1 MRRVKVKIC
10 GITRM
15 EDLEAACKAGADMV
29 GFVVDVPSSHR
40 SLSLEKAESLFR
52 LMPEN
57 VKSVLV
63 TVPKTLKWLVKVCK
77 RLKPDIIQLHGEK
90 IKGYL
95 AVKRMIPDIFLVGAV
110 QVRKDSEPLE
120 SALEIA
126 EFFDG
131 VLVDS
136 YKMGAYGGTGI
147 IHDWS
152 VSRKL
157 RDAVYPKPLILAGG
171 LNHQNVKKA
180 IKTVAPYAVDVSSGV
195 EAAPGVKD
203 LRLIEAFIKAVHET
217 VLEDDD
223 YEGLD
228 W

>member
-10 GITRM
+10 GITSV
-15 EDLEAACKAGADMV
+15 EDLEAACRAGADMV
-29 GFVVDVPSSHR
+29 GFVVDVPSSPR
-40 SLSLEKAESLFR
+40 SLSLEKAENLFR
-52 LMPEN
+52 LVPEN
-57 VKSVLV
+57 MKSVLV
-63 TVPKTLKWLVKVCK
+63 TVPKTQSQLVKVCK
-77 RLKPDIIQLHGEK
+77 RLKPDIIQLHGEN

-95 AVKRMIPDIFLVGAV
+95 AMKRMIPDAFLVGTV
-110 QVRKDSEPLE
+110 QVRKESEPLE

-131 VLVDS
+131 VLVDL
-136 YKMGAYGGTGI
+136 YKMGAYGGTGV
-147 IHDWS
+147 IHDWA

-171 LNHQNVKKA
+171 LNHQNVKEA
-180 IKTVAPYAVDVSSGV
+180 IKKVAPYAVDVSSGV
-195 EAAPGVKD
+195 EAAPSVKD
-203 LRLIEAFIKAVHET
+203 HQLMEAFIKAAHET

-223 YEGLD
+223 YEGLG

>member
-10 GITRM
+10 GITRV

-29 GFVVDVPSSHR
+29 GFVVDVPSSPR

-52 LMPEN
+52 LVPQN

-63 TVPKTLKWLVKVCK
+63 TVPKTPSQLVRVYE
-77 RLKPDIIQLHGEK
+77 RIKPDIIQLHGENVK
-90 IKGYL
+90 CYL
-95 AVKRMIPDIFLVGAV
+95 TVKRVIPDVFLVGAV
-110 QVRKDSEPLE
+110 QVKKGSEPLK

-136 YKMGAYGGTGI
+136 YKMGAYGGTGT
-147 IHDWS
+147 IHDLS

>member
-1 MRRVKVKIC
+1 MRRVRVKIC
-10 GITRM
+10 GITRV

-29 GFVVDVPSSHR
+29 GFVVDVPSSPR
-40 SLSLEKAESLFR
+40 SLSIEKAESLLR
-52 LMPEN
+52 LVPEK

-63 TVPKTLKWLVKVCK
+63 TVSKTPSQLVKVYE
-77 RLKPDIIQLHGEK
+77 RLKPDIIQLHGEND
-90 IKGYL
+90 KGYL
-95 AVKRMIPDIFLVGAV
+95 TVKRMIPNVFLIGAA
-110 QVRKDSEPLE
+110 QVKKGGEPLE

-136 YKMGAYGGTGI
+136 YKMGAYGGTGV

-171 LNHQNVKKA
+171 LNHQNVKEA

-203 LRLIEAFIKAVHET
+203 HQLMEIFIKAARET

-223 YEGLD
+223 YEGLG

>member
-10 GITRM
+10 GITRV

-29 GFVVDVPSSHR
+29 GFVVDVPSSPR
-40 SLSLEKAESLFR
+40 SLSLKKAESLFR
-52 LMPEN
+52 LVPEN

-63 TVPKTLKWLVKVCK
+63 TVPKTLSQLVKACK
-77 RLKPDIIQLHGEK
+77 RLKPDIIQLHGED

-95 AVKRMIPDIFLVGAV
+95 AVKRAIPEALLVGTV
-110 QVRKDSEPLE
+110 QVKKDSKPLE

-157 RDAVYPKPLILAGG
+157 RNAVYPKLFILAGG
-171 LNHQNVKKA
+171 LNHQNVKEA
-180 IKTVAPYAVDVSSGV
+180 IKTVTPYAVDVSSGV
-195 EAAPGVKD
+195 EAAPCVKD
-203 LRLIEAFIKAVHET
+203 HQLMEAFIKAARET
-217 VLEDDD
+217 ILEDDD
-223 YEGLD
+223 YEGLG

>member
-10 GITRM
+10 GITRV

-29 GFVVDVPSSHR
+29 GFIVDVPSSPR
-40 SLSLEKAESLFR
+40 SLSMEKAESLFR
-52 LMPEN
+52 LVPQN

-63 TVPKTLKWLVKVCK
+63 TVPKTPSQLVKICK
-77 RLKPDIIQLHGEK
+77 RLKPDIVQLHGENVK
-90 IKGYL
+90 AYL
-95 AVKRMIPDIFLVGAV
+95 TVKKVIPDVFLVGTFRV
-110 QVRKDSEPLE
+110 KEDDEPLK
-120 SALEIA
+120 SALEMA
-126 EFFDG
+126 EFLDG

-136 YKMGAYGGTGI
+136 YKMGAYGGTGT

-157 RDAVYPKPLILAGG
+157 RDAVYPKPRILAGG
-171 LNHQNVKKA
+171 LNHQNVKEA
-180 IKTVAPYAVDVSSGV
+180 IKTVAPYAVDASSGV

-203 LRLIEAFIKAVHET
+203 HRLMEAFIKAAREM
-217 VLEDDD
+217 VLEGND
-223 YEGLD
+223 YEGLG

>member
-10 GITRM
+10 GITRA
-15 EDLEAACKAGADMV
+15 EDLEVACKAGADMV
-29 GFVVDVPSSHR
+29 GFVVDVPSSPR
-40 SLSLEKAESLFR
+40 SLGVEKAENLFR
-52 LMPEN
+52 LVPQN
-57 VKSVLV
+57 AKSVLV
-63 TVPKTLKWLVKVCK
+63 TVPKTPSQLVKVCK
-77 RLKPDIIQLHGEK
+77 RLKPDIIQLHGGNVK
-90 IKGYL
+90 DYI
-95 AVKRMIPDIFLVGAV
+95 AVKRVIPEVLIVGAV
-110 QVRKDSEPLE
+110 HVGNDSEPLE

-147 IHDWS
+147 NHDWS

-171 LNHQNVKKA
+171 LNHQNVREA

-195 EAAPGVKD
+195 EASPGVKD
-203 LRLIEAFIKAVHET
+203 HRLMEAFIKAVHEA
-217 VLEDDD
+217 VLDNDD
-223 YEGLD
+223 YEGLG